1 MTGCRDTTSQ
11 VQPKNILAIFA
22 LNSTTP
28 AYTFILDNLKLKLSQ
43 EYGDSYNLHVEYLEI
58 ERYPAGEYPK
68 NEFDVY
74 NKKYKDINLDLLICI
89 GRNIIAPLKK
99 SADPYFFNLPVIAVD
114 YDFSIYGYYSD
125 LNLNSKT
132 ALIGLTLNFEKTI
145 AFGLKLFPQTS
156 SVYFISGASKFD
168 TLLMSLS
175 KPAARK
181 LCNGMNV
188 TFISNLSMYEIINLV
203 GRLPEKSIIFIPV
216 FNTDAEMVTYYNSEA
231 IRLISREAKA
241 PVFPYSNIGIGDG
254 AIGGYVNS
262 HIKTGLLI
270 GDYAVKIL
278 KGTDPKMLIA
288 SERDYYDYVFD
299 WRVLKQWNL
308 LGSGLIPE
316 GSTILFEEENIL
328 DRYKWLISGV
338 IIFLIFQ
345 TFLIVNLFRLNRNQ
359 KVMTKKIIEKDNKHR
374 EFLHVDRS
382 LRVGHLAVSLSHELN
397 QPLTAI
403 LSTAQAGINFIN
415 SNEADPGLLKQ
426 ILERIV
432 ENNKRTSSILSSLRG
447 MMKLESRK
455 KEKVNLN
462 SLI

>member
-1 MTGCRDTTSQ
+1 
-11 VQPKNILAIFA
+11 
-22 LNSTTP
+22 
-28 AYTFILDNLKLKLSQ
+28 
-43 EYGDSYNLHVEYLEI
+43 
-58 ERYPAGEYPK
+58 
-68 NEFDVY
+68 
-74 NKKYKDINLDLLICI
+74 
-89 GRNIIAPLKK
+89 
-99 SADPYFFNLPVIAVD
+99 
-114 YDFSIYGYYSD
+114 
-125 LNLNSKT
+125 
-132 ALIGLTLNFEKTI
+132 
-145 AFGLKLFPQTS
+145 
-156 SVYFISGASKFD
+156 
-168 TLLMSLS
+168 MSLS

-462 SLI
+462 SLINEVIAVYQSELSKSNCKLLISIPENPVLVLADSVQIQQVLLNLIQNALQALGRTNGNTGKIEITQQRHGGEVIVSVRDYGKGIDETVKEKLFKPFNTSKKEGTGIGLAICRSIIEDHQGKIWAENLPDGGARFSFSLNIYE